1 MATAGISNSDSLCH
15 RSHGSNRQARGA
27 YPDRRHKAWRIH
39 SAGLGDVTLLD
50 YLRVPDVTTEHF
62 DAVIDNTN
70 THTGR
75 FFEVYWRTV
84 AELAAIAEEISRF
97 SEDVA
102 TI

>member
-1 MATAGISNSDSLCH
+1 MAVIGKLAACIRTAVTSL
-15 RSHGSNRQARGA
+15 A
-27 YPDRRHKAWRIH
+27 YPF
-39 SAGLGDVTLLD
+39 SGLGDVTLLD

-75 FFEVYWRTV
+75 FFEVYWRTL

>member
-1 MATAGISNSDSLCH
+1 
-15 RSHGSNRQARGA
+15 
-27 YPDRRHKAWRIH
+27 
-39 SAGLGDVTLLD
+39 LD